1 MAATTVI
8 TEQRQNAL
16 VLRVRGALQL
26 DDLEPVRKS
35 LEQAWQARPALLI
48 LDCSACPFVDTAGI
62 AVVVGAYKRA
72 REAGSG
78 FYLVGVRDQLRSL
91 LRMTRLDEI
100 LEVRESVEAALA
112 G

>member
-1 MAATTVI
+1 MAGTTVSA
-8 TEQRQNAL
+8 EEKQDAL

-26 DDLEPVRKS
+26 DELDPLRKS
-35 LEQAWQARPALLI
+35 LELAWQARPARLI
-48 LDCSACPFVDTAGI
+48 LDCSGCPFVDTAGI

-72 REAGSG
+72 REAGTG
-78 FYLVGVRDQLRSL
+78 FYLVGLRDQFRSL

-100 LEVRESVEAALA
+100 FEVRESVEAALA